1 MGRRGEAA
9 RSAAAK
15 RISCGPVSEQ
25 AQTVITL
32 APAEVAKLAEAG
44 EVVLVDVR
52 KPYEYEAGRL
62 RGSRHIEMND
72 LQSQA
77 ESLPRERKLVF
88 YCRSGDRA
96 EMAAEAFR
104 LAGYDA
110 YAMEG
115 GITAWA
121 EEGLPLEPEGGEV
134 APPRPV

>member
-1 MGRRGEAA
+1 M
-9 RSAAAK
+9 
-15 RISCGPVSEQ
+15 SEQ
-25 AQTVITL
+25 AQAVIAL
-32 APAEVAKLAEAG
+32 SPAEVAELAEAG
-44 EVVLVDVR
+44 EVELVDVR

-72 LQSQA
+72 LRAQA
-77 ESLPRERKLVF
+77 ETLPRDRKLIF
-88 YCRSGDRA
+88 YCRSGERA
-96 EMAAEAFR
+96 AMAAEAFR

-110 YAMEG
+110 YTMEG